1 MSKLYNTQ
9 EDFAINF
16 NKFVLNIYPKVRKT
30 QLNILP
36 YILFGMTKV
45 ESSVA
50 CDIARELEDK
60 FDFVQHDSNV
70 KRIRRFY
77 NNKLFDGE
85 NFYDA
90 LIKHVIFNY
99 KKKHKDFRVHIII
112 DHMFS
117 HDNYVTL
124 MFTMRIGKHDIPIWF
139 KSFKQEYINKEVALE
154 KGGTIAFNETLIIEG
169 IKHVSA
175 LFGGKFDLIFLA
187 DRWFNSEN
195 ILKTIASLGHTYC
208 IRLKKNIKIFSYDK
222 KEGHKIWKW
231 LYDLPSH
238 KYHAIV
244 HKDIALYDSKYKTN
258 IVISKYLN
266 TKDPWIIVTNKDVE
280 HAIQNYSHR
289 LGSIECVFKNQK
301 SNGLYLEAIN
311 NASEKAYNTMYTMAC
326 TVVLFLTIIG
336 ADYSK
341 NTKCYKNEKIVTHKV
356 YKDKGKVRVMS
367 LFKIGLTLFHRD
379 LISTKYIR
387 LPIKFILYDI

>member
-16 NKFVLNIYPKVRKT
+16 NKFVLNIYPKARKT

-36 YILFGMTKV
+36 YILFGMTKA

-50 CDIARELEDK
+50 SDIARELEDK

-117 HDNYVTL
+117 HDNYTTL
-124 MFTMRIGKHDIPIWF
+124 MMSMRVGKQGIPLQF
-139 KSFKQEYINKEVALE
+139 RSFKGKKVSD
-154 KGGTIAFNETLIIEG
+154 AFEESLIIEG
-169 IKHVSA
+169 INYIIDLFKHTKYK
-175 LFGGKFDLIFLA
+175 LTFLA
-187 DRWFNSEN
+187 DRWFNSTN
-195 ILKTIASLGHTYC
+195 LMKTIEKAGHIYC
-208 IRLKKNIKIFSYDK
+208 FRLKKNIKCFIYDK

-231 LYDLPSH
+231 LD
-238 KYHAIV
+238 
-244 HKDIALYDSKYKTN
+244 
-258 IVISKYLN
+258 
-266 TKDPWIIVTNKDVE
+266 E
-280 HAIQNYSHR
+280 
-289 LGSIECVFKNQK
+289 
-301 SNGLYLEAIN
+301 
-311 NASEKAYNTMYTMAC
+311 
-326 TVVLFLTIIG
+326 LT
-336 ADYSK
+336 
-341 NTKCYKNEKIVTHKV
+341 T
-356 YKDKGKVRVMS
+356 
-367 LFKIGLTLFHRD
+367 
-379 LISTKYIR
+379 
-387 LPIKFILYDI
+387 